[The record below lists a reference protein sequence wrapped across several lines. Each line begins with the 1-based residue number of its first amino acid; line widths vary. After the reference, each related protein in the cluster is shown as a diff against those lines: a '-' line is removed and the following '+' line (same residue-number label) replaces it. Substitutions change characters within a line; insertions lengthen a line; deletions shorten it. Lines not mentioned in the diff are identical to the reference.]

1 MKSLQSNRSHVLLTL
16 GTLFAF
22 GGASR
27 FMPSGLASAEETT
40 SPVTAA
46 VSQDAEL
53 MSSSASHIAR
63 ETEMER
69 QPINA
74 DEVCLTEEAA
84 DKYAEDVWLFEAE
97 REELRQKHIKLL
109 SWETELD
116 AQTAEL
122 RDLQNTL
129 EARWTEM
136 QQQASQDIVHL
147 AKMYGS
153 MRAEQ
158 AAEIFNQMDPDF
170 AAGFLMQL
178 PSDQAGLILANME
191 NRKAYVVSVSMASDN
206 ADIRTD

>member
-1 MKSLQSNRSHVLLTL
+1 
-16 GTLFAF
+16 
-22 GGASR
+22 
-27 FMPSGLASAEETT
+27 
-40 SPVTAA
+40 
-46 VSQDAEL
+46 
-53 MSSSASHIAR
+53 
-63 ETEMER
+63 
-69 QPINA
+69 
-74 DEVCLTEEAA
+74 LTEEAA

-158 AAEIFNQMDPDF
+158 AAEIFNQ
-170 AAGFLMQL
+170 
-178 PSDQAGLILANME
+178 AGLILANME